1 MTEKVSKIFADWLKV
16 LQVPHTSLVGVREH
30 VNASTRSDYN
40 PSIGTVIAE
49 QQGALE
55 AYPSQ
60 YPYTLHFHPDI
71 QQPAL
76 GFSPGMVQDDF
87 DPFDISDYVNFEI

>member
-1 MTEKVSKIFADWLKV
+1 MNCVDVLK
-16 LQVPHTSLVGVREH
+16 LKEAIQTSLSTVRES
-30 VNASTRSDYN
+30 VSGNIRSDYN
-40 PSIGTVIAE
+40 PSIGAVIAE

-76 GFSPGMVQDDF
+76 AFDPAVVQDDF
-87 DPFDISDYVNFEI
+87 DPFDVFDYINFDM

>member
-1 MTEKVSKIFADWLKV
+1 VTNAKTFTDWLKV
-16 LQVPHTSLVGVREH
+16 RHALHTSLVGHGEP
-30 VNASTRSDYN
+30 VNASIRSDYS

-60 YPYTLHFHPDI
+60 YPYTLHFHPGI
-71 QQPAL
+71 QQPVL
-76 GFSPGMVQDDF
+76 GFNPGMVQDDF

>member
-1 MTEKVSKIFADWLKV
+1 MRSAKDLSDWLKV
-16 LQVPHTSLVGVREH
+16 RRALHTSFVEAGEP
-30 VNASTRSDYN
+30 VNANIRSDYS

-76 GFSPGMVQDDF
+76 GFNPGMVQDDF
-87 DPFDISDYVNFEI
+87 DPFDISDYVNFEL